1 MERTIYAVSTPPGR
15 GGIGVVRLSGLL
27 TKEILHRVFPGKTFP
42 PRRMVYGRLTD
53 GAGRLL
59 DQAMGV
65 FFPGPS
71 SYTGEDLGEIH
82 AHGNPALLDGI
93 MEAIQKA
100 FPESRPAQPGEF
112 TKRAYLNGRM
122 DLMSAE
128 AVMEVISAQSQAAL
142 SASLRHLTGETG
154 DAIRRIRDTV
164 QTAVAGLEAAIDF
177 PEEDWERPA
186 VEAALGQLRAAYE
199 EISSL
204 RDSYATGRLIR
215 DGIRCTMVGR
225 PNAGKSSLLN
235 AIAGF
240 ERAIVDE
247 TPGTTRDVLE
257 YPFSHR
263 GQLIR
268 LLDTAGR
275 REVES
280 GAEATGLRLG
290 ETAAREAD
298 VVLLVLDGSRPI
310 GEEDREAAALTRGR
324 PTVVALNKTDLDF
337 YLSIQDVEQLVEP
350 GARIVPTSAS
360 EGTGIE
366 NLLDAVLEQA
376 GWREDVGSAVITSA
390 RQRDCLSRSREA
402 LGRALSAQEMGA
414 PFDLI
419 SMDAMD
425 ALIPLMELTGED
437 ARAAVI
443 DTIFAKFCVGK

>member
-15 GGIGVVRLSGLL
+15 GGIGVVRLSGPL

-280 GAEATGLRLG
+280 GAEATGASAGRNG
-290 ETAAREAD
+290 GPGGGCGAA
-298 VVLLVLDGSRPI
+298 G
-310 GEEDREAAALTRGR
+310 
-324 PTVVALNKTDLDF
+324 
-337 YLSIQDVEQLVEP
+337 
-350 GARIVPTSAS
+350 
-360 EGTGIE
+360 
-366 NLLDAVLEQA
+366 A
-376 GWREDVGSAVITSA
+376 GWQPPHWGGGPRG
-390 RQRDCLSRSREA
+390 C
-402 LGRALSAQEMGA
+402 GA
-414 PFDLI
+414 HPGT
-419 SMDAMD
+419 AHGGG
-425 ALIPLMELTGED
+425 P
-437 ARAAVI
+437 
-443 DTIFAKFCVGK
+443 